1 MLPVDTGDGQR
12 VFLLGVRDNQADAM
26 RYLRIPADPES
37 EMDTFLRLRSAL
49 QDPKLREQAARAYV
63 AKAIDSSRSEL
74 SGALAQSATKALELF
89 AGQTDKKGPDGK
101 PLGGLQAI
109 SDFME
114 SNVPAAER
122 ERAGEVLVRIL
133 NGVLF
138 EMAQIVRAQAGQA
151 PLEPSEQTQSF
162 MTQAVFSLS
171 DSQFYPVP
179 MVFMLQ
185 DFKQVQASVFQVAR
199 APGKNV
205 VYLGCLF
212 LIIGVFCML
221 YVRDRRIWIWLTPRD
236 GQSHAEMALSTNRKT
251 LDGDREFAM
260 LAGKLIGAE
269 PIHKK
274 PRRFRMNT
282 ATTTTLTLN
291 EGFFA
296 RRNWFDW
303 VFAALVA
310 AGLLYAL
317 QRYGEYMDVYEK
329 CILVGTI
336 PAAIW
341 LGWFW
346 RSLRALMLVVA
357 GLSLLAIALYQGP
370 EGRSWRARTRCSA
383 SSTSCPASRPS
394 SG

>member
-1 MLPVDTGDGQR
+1 
-12 VFLLGVRDNQADAM
+12 VRDSQADAM

-49 QDPKLREQAARAYV
+49 QDPRMREQAARAYV

-89 AGQTDKKGPDGK
+89 AGQSDKKGPDGR

-138 EMAQIVRAQAGQA
+138 EMAQIVRAQAGHA
-151 PLEPSEQTQSF
+151 PLAPSEQTQSF

-171 DSQFYPVP
+171 DAQFYPVP

-212 LIIGVFCML
+212 LIIGVFAML
-221 YVRDRRIWIWLTPRD
+221 YVRDRRLWIWLTPCD
-236 GQSHAEMALSTNRKT
+236 GESHAEMALSTNRKT

-260 LAGKLIGAE
+260 LAGRLIGAE
-269 PIHKK
+269 PHHKK
-274 PRRFRMNT
+274 TP
-282 ATTTTLTLN
+282 
-291 EGFFA
+291 G
-296 RRNWFDW
+296 
-303 VFAALVA
+303 
-310 AGLLYAL
+310 G
-317 QRYGEYMDVYEK
+317 
-329 CILVGTI
+329 
-336 PAAIW
+336 
-341 LGWFW
+341 
-346 RSLRALMLVVA
+346 
-357 GLSLLAIALYQGP
+357 
-370 EGRSWRARTRCSA
+370 
-383 SSTSCPASRPS
+383 SS
-394 SG
+394 

>member
-1 MLPVDTGDGQR
+1 
-12 VFLLGVRDNQADAM
+12 
-26 RYLRIPADPES
+26 
-37 EMDTFLRLRSAL
+37 
-49 QDPKLREQAARAYV
+49 
-63 AKAIDSSRSEL
+63 
-74 SGALAQSATKALELF
+74 
-89 AGQTDKKGPDGK
+89 
-101 PLGGLQAI
+101 
-109 SDFME
+109 ME

-171 DSQFYPVP
+171 DAQFYPVP

-274 PRRFRMNT
+274 PP
-282 ATTTTLTLN
+282 
-291 EGFFA
+291 G
-296 RRNWFDW
+296 
-303 VFAALVA
+303 
-310 AGLLYAL
+310 G
-317 QRYGEYMDVYEK
+317 
-329 CILVGTI
+329 
-336 PAAIW
+336 
-341 LGWFW
+341 
-346 RSLRALMLVVA
+346 
-357 GLSLLAIALYQGP
+357 
-370 EGRSWRARTRCSA
+370 
-383 SSTSCPASRPS
+383 ST
-394 SG
+394 